1 VSERQ
6 GGSVL
11 FSFIYVSSAVHP
23 FSVSELEAL
32 LRACHENNSN
42 LDITG
47 MLLYKDGNFMQ
58 VLEGEEATVL
68 KLAAKI
74 HADCRHKG
82 MITLWKGYTDER
94 QFPDW
99 SMGFCDLGSPKAQ
112 NIPGYSDFLNTPLS
126 GSEFLANPG
135 RAQKLLLVFKKNTAL
150 QP

>member
-1 VSERQ
+1 M
-6 GGSVL
+6 
-11 FSFIYVSSAVHP
+11 FSLIYVSSAVRP

-32 LRACHENNSN
+32 LRTCHENNPN
-42 LDITG
+42 LGITG
-47 MLLYKDGNFMQ
+47 MLLYKDGNFIQ

-112 NIPGYSDFLNTPLS
+112 NMPGYSDFLNTPLS

-135 RAQKLLLVFKKNTAL
+135 RAKKLLLVFKKNTAL